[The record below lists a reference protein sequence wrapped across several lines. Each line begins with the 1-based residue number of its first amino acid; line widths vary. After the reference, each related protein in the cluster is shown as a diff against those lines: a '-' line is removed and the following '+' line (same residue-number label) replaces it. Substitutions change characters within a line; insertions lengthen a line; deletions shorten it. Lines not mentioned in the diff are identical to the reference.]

1 MFTFTTRRATVDDV
15 KALAALWKSA
25 GFPAAEL
32 EKRFTD
38 FQVAIDHNGRLS
50 GAIGIRV
57 VGHEG
62 YIHSEAFIDFSFTD
76 LLRPLLWQRVQ
87 TLANNVGLFRLWTLE
102 TAPYWKKEVGFA
114 EVDRAKLEKLP
125 AEFGSREQPWLA
137 LQLKEEHA
145 APEHLEQQFQM
156 FKESQRAETER
167 MYQQAKTLKILAT
180 IIAVLLFFFVLLG
193 GIFLLKHGRA
203 PH

>member
-1 MFTFTTRRATVDDV
+1 MFTFTTRRATVDDL
-15 KALAALWKSA
+15 KALVALWQSA
-25 GFPAAEL
+25 GFPVVEL

-57 VGHEG
+57 VGQQG
-62 YIHSEAFIDFSFTD
+62 YVHSEAYLDFSFTD
-76 LLRPLLWQRVQ
+76 LVRPLLWKRVQ
-87 TLANNVGLFRLWTLE
+87 TLASNLGMFRLWTLE
-102 TAPYWKKEVGFA
+102 TAPYWKKEVGFTDA
-114 EVDRAKLEKLP
+114 DSGKLEKLP
-125 AEFGSREQPWLA
+125 AEFGPREQPWLM

-145 APEHLEQQFQM
+145 APDNLEQQFQM

-167 MYQQAKTLKILAT
+167 MRQQAKTLKILAT
-180 IIAVLLFFFVLLG
+180 IIAVILFFFVLLG
-193 GIFLLKHGRA
+193 GIFLLKHGR